1 MATQPQFQPSTPH
14 WLGAAVFDALSGRG
28 FGEQSDAIAE
38 QYELI
43 AGPFEAIPEGA
54 SGLLIERAFAEGGIA
69 EMSECAGNP
78 RLHGGYLAPNQMI
91 VRPRAARYQAAEPQ
105 YRSFEQAEDDLGEV
119 APAFVALAGTVI
131 SAAELGLGVFDRLE
145 KHALSGSF
153 SVSSQAA
160 SYIHD
165 PSPSGLVNQ
174 TRKFHFALIAGHKW
188 PVSNQQFHFILTLE
202 YDGFNIRRAS
212 IVEDRGKS
220 SDLYMS
226 DFNISFTPSRFS
238 AVNEPVTQIVYNI
251 QGRWNPPGVGDESF
265 DGRFIVDSQGNMTG
279 FAINAPQRYVAIHGA
294 IKSEGGGAVPRKRLK
309 RFLTHVLF
317 DKPGDIKLS
326 QHMIKHLHNW
336 ATALIPA
343 AIRAEVAKG
352 NIPVIVTGRAST
364 TATVQKNQEVARAR
378 AATCA
383 KIITD
388 VVGSSTK
395 IEARVAGELEAK
407 TGDKIEAPEERRCDL
422 EIAVTEYA
430 IF

>member
-1 MATQPQFQPSTPH
+1 MATQPQFQPSAPH

-28 FGEQSDAIAE
+28 FGEQSEAIAE

-54 SGLLIERAFAEGGIA
+54 SGVLIERAFAEGGIA
-69 EMSECAGNP
+69 EMSECDGNP
-78 RLHGGYLAPNQMI
+78 RLHGGYLAPIQMI
-91 VRPRAARYQAAEPQ
+91 VRPRRTRYMAADQLVEYAGP
-105 YRSFEQAEDDLGEV
+105 EDDMGEV
-119 APAFVALAGTVI
+119 APAFLAVAGTVI
-131 SAAELGLGVFDRLE
+131 SAAELGLGVFDRLKE
-145 KHALSGSF
+145 HVFNGSF
-153 SVSSQAA
+153 SVTSTPA

-165 PSPSGLVNQ
+165 PSPAGLVTQ
-174 TRKFHFALIAGHKW
+174 TRKFRFGLIAGHEGTI
-188 PVSNQQFHFILTLE
+188 VSNQKFFFVVTLE
-202 YDGFNIRRAS
+202 YDGFNIRRVS
-212 IVEDRGKS
+212 VVEDRGKS

-226 DFNISFTPSRFS
+226 SFSINFGAAKLS

-251 QGRWNPPGVGDESF
+251 QGRWDKVGRGDESF
-265 DGRFIVDSQGNMTG
+265 DGRFVVDSQGNFSG
-279 FAINAPQRYVAIHGA
+279 LSINAPQRTVWIAGPVTQ
-294 IKSEGGGAVPRKRLK
+294 EGGGAVPRKRLK

-317 DKPGDIKLS
+317 DKPGDTKLS

-364 TATVQKNQEVARAR
+364 TATVQKNQEIARAR